1 MALTRVHC
9 PTLGAHVSRVTNLE
23 DEVTELICPEYVRH
37 TGICRLKEQA
47 EGGGPLAQLLE
58 RVSEDGLTTRGT
70 KCELGPHAS

>member
-23 DEVTELICPEYVRH
+23 DEVTELICAEYEPH